1 MEQRWA
7 GVIDR
12 LERLL
17 DRAERLLEEAGRPA
31 VPDRESFGR
40 HWAFRWDGNG
50 SVGRL
55 VPIAHPHR
63 VDLDDL
69 IGIEEAKAALLRNT
83 EQFVERRPANN
94 VLLWGD
100 RGSGKSSC
108 VKGLLPRFAS
118 RGLRLVEVPREE
130 LGSLLS
136 IVSPLRDLPFRFIV
150 FCDDLSF
157 GEGEDFRALKSL
169 LDGGVEERP
178 ENVRVYATSNRRH
191 MVPEPMSDNTGEAE
205 IHPEEAVAEKL
216 GLADRFGIAIG
227 FPRFDQKAY
236 LAVVDHYARRMKL
249 AIAPSRLH
257 EEANRFA
264 LERGHRSGR
273 TARQFVDDLAGRL
286 SLESTGAAERPRS
299 GRG

>member
-1 MEQRWA
+1 MKTTDDRWA

-17 DRAERLLEEAGRPA
+17 DRAERLIERSGGMSA
-31 VPDRESFGR
+31 PDREAFGR
-40 HWAFRWDGNG
+40 HWAFRWERNG
-50 SVGRL
+50 RSGRL
-55 VPIAHPHR
+55 VPVVHPHR

-69 IGIEEAKAALLRNT
+69 VGIGEAKAALVRNT
-83 EQFVERRPANN
+83 EQFVERHPANN
-94 VLLWGD
+94 VLLWGE

-118 RGLRLVEVPREE
+118 RGLRLVEVPRED
-130 LGSLLS
+130 LSSLLS

-227 FPRFDQKAY
+227 FPRFDHRAY
-236 LAVVDHYARRMKL
+236 LDVVDHYARRMGL
-249 AIAPSRLH
+249 PVAPSRLH

-273 TARQFVDDLAGRL
+273 TARQFVDDLAGRM
-286 SLESTGAAERPRS
+286 SLEG
-299 GRG
+299 